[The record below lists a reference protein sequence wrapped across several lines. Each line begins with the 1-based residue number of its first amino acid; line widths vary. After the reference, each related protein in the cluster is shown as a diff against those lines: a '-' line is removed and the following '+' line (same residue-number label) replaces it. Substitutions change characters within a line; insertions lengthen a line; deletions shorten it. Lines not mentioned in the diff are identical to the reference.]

1 MDPFYKVATE
11 KNERIQAVVFVDVVA
26 IAAAAESIP
35 AGKIVERKLL
45 RRRRLRRRRSSHL
58 AVKRHYIGVLAL
70 HIEHLG
76 LSLGQLRLKH
86 VHLLLEL
93 IDRAGAAVHRISQP
107 RVRLVHHAAHGVR
120 PLTLR
125 THFSAQRRRK
135 ILQAAQGLITTGNG
149 VVGDAGEDDGE
160 TEREDGGELVVSL
173 DSIVLS
179 QA

>member
-1 MDPFYKVATE
+1 MVP
-11 KNERIQAVVFVDVVA
+11 ERIQAVVFVDVVA
-26 IAAAAESIP
+26 IAAVAAAAESIP

-107 RVRLVHHAAHGVR
+107 RVRLVDHAAHGVR
-120 PLTLR
+120 PLILR

-135 ILQAAQGLITTGNG
+135 ILQAAQGLITTAGNG